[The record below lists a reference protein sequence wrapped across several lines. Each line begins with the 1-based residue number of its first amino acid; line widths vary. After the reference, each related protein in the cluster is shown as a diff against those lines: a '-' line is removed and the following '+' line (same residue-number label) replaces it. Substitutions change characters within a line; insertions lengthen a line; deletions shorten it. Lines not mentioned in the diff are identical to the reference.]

1 MRREMCD
8 GRRVKEDM
16 MEFIIG
22 LLIGL
27 IVFDLVALRQGVD
40 SRDSIDSPEWERR
53 QRWYGFH

>member
-1 MRREMCD
+1 MCD

-27 IVFDLVALRQGVD
+27 IVFDLVALRRGVD
-40 SRDSIDSPEWERR
+40 SRDSIDSPEWGRR

>member
-1 MRREMCD
+1 MCD

-27 IVFDLVALRQGVD
+27 IVFDLVALRRGVD
-40 SRDSIDSPEWERR
+40 SRDNVDSPEWERR

>member
-27 IVFDLVALRQGVD
+27 IVFDLVALRRGVD

-53 QRWYGFH
+53 QRWHGFH

>member
-40 SRDSIDSPEWERR
+40 SRDSIDSPEWGRR